1 MGVKYSCLL
10 SAYRCK
16 KVWVQGLRVGSQVS
30 QFAVMR
36 PAVKVQ
42 VLWCGS
48 MVVVWCEVVPWF
60 VGVYMEK

>member
-16 KVWVQGLRVGSQVS
+16 KVWVQGLHVGSQVS
-30 QFAVMR
+30 QFAEMR

-42 VLWCGS
+42 VLWSGS
-48 MVVVWCEVVPWF
+48 KVVVWCEVVPWF
-60 VGVYMEK
+60 VGVYMER

>member
-1 MGVKYSCLL
+1 MGVKYSCWL

-30 QFAVMR
+30 QFAEMR

-48 MVVVWCEVVPWF
+48 KVVVWCEVVPWF
-60 VGVYMEK
+60 VGVYMER